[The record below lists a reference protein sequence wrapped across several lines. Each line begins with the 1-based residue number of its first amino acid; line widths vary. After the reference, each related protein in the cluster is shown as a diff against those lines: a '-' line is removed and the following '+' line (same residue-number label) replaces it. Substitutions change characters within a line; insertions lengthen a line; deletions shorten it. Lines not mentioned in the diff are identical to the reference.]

1 MLENFNSF
9 QVNHG
14 LMEVGYV
21 DHQTTV
27 PHPNILAPG
36 LLDQTLSVSM
46 TATMD
51 TVGNI
56 VLGKL
61 LHSQLVFCSFLEK
74 T

>member
-9 QVNHG
+9 QLNHG

-21 DHQTTV
+21 GHQATV
-27 PHPNILAPG
+27 PLPNILAPS

-61 LHSQLVFCSFLEK
+61 LHLGLVF
-74 T
+74 